1 MDSGLILEGRGRG
14 MEPDAKR
21 WLKVTV
27 IAAAAVGVAGTVAA
41 LLVRDQI
48 HRQQRNLFHPSA
60 LRRMAA
66 LEHVSRQKGSVDFLN
81 LLRDYI
87 AWEPRRLLRNRAR
100 VLMERMSEEVTGH
113 AAAAPSRH
121 AAMGHAPSGDVAS

>member
-1 MDSGLILEGRGRG
+1 MDAET
-14 MEPDAKR
+14 KR
-21 WLKVTV
+21 WIRITA
-27 IAAAAVGVAGTVAA
+27 ITAAAVAVAGTVAA

-66 LEHVSRQKGSVDFLN
+66 LEHVSRQRGSVDHLN
-81 LLRDYI
+81 LLRDYV

-100 VLMERMSEEVTGH
+100 ALMERMGEEVTGNGAPTADVPRIDG
-113 AAAAPSRH
+113 AAARNPGMDA
-121 AAMGHAPSGDVAS
+121 DE

>member
-1 MDSGLILEGRGRG
+1 MDQETR
-14 MEPDAKR
+14 R
-21 WLKVTV
+21 WVKITAVT
-27 IAAAAVGVAGTVAA
+27 AAAVGVAGAVAA
-41 LLVRDQI
+41 LVVRDQI

-66 LEHVSRQKGSVDFLN
+66 LEHVSRQHGSVDHLN

-100 VLMERMSEEVTGH
+100 ALMERMGEEVTEQGTLPDPPR
-113 AAAAPSRH
+113 AAAP
-121 AAMGHAPSGDVAS
+121 

>member
-1 MDSGLILEGRGRG
+1 MG
-14 MEPDAKR
+14 PDAKR
-21 WLKVTV
+21 WLRVTV

-66 LEHVSRQKGSVDFLN
+66 LEHVSRQGGSVDYLN
-81 LLRDYI
+81 LLRDYL

-100 VLMERMSEEVTGH
+100 VVMERMSEEVTGH
-113 AAAAPSRH
+113 APTPPLRP
-121 AAMGHAPSGDVAS
+121 APSGSPTSGDLAS

>member
-1 MDSGLILEGRGRG
+1 MI
-14 MEPDAKR
+14 MEEETKR
-21 WLKVTV
+21 WIRITAVS
-27 IAAAAVGVAGTVAA
+27 AAAVGVAGTIAA

-66 LEHVSRQKGSVDFLN
+66 LEHVSRQKGTIDHLN

-100 VLMERMSEEVTGH
+100 ALMERMGEEVTGN
-113 AAAAPSRH
+113 AAPRPDGLVSQFDE
-121 AAMGHAPSGDVAS
+121 AGA

>member
-1 MDSGLILEGRGRG
+1 MG
-14 MEPDAKR
+14 MEDDTRR
-21 WLKVTV
+21 WIRITALT
-27 IAAAAVGVAGTVAA
+27 AAAVGVAGAMAA

-66 LEHVSRQKGSVDFLN
+66 LEHVSRQRGSVDLLN

-100 VLMERMSEEVTGH
+100 ALMERMSDEVTSNG
-113 AAAAPSRH
+113 APRPDGVLLTLDDTG
-121 AAMGHAPSGDVAS
+121 A